1 MLDGRLTQQLA
12 RSVSMCSRAEVE
24 RAEGRETELGQR
36 RRTKTTRV
44 QHFSIPSF
52 CPEVKQ

>member
-24 RAEGRETELGQR
+24 RAEGRETELGQH